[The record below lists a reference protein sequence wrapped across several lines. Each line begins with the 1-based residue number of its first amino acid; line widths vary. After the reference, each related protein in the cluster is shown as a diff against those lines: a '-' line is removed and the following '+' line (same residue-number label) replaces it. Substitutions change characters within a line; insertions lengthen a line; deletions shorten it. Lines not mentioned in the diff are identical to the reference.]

1 MFFLPRRV
9 DSGPV
14 LRDAI
19 PLPGARQSG
28 KGVVRHYFALHRSMA
43 RESGKRAGNLRMVP
57 SQPLPYVRR
66 RQTRQE
72 HDMKILVTGSGGMI
86 GRKLVERLV
95 KDKTLG
101 GKPIESLTL
110 VDVVDSPIPPAAP
123 KDSKAIVADFSEK
136 GVAATLIQDRPDLIF
151 HLAAIV
157 SGDAEAN
164 FEKGYRINFNGSW
177 ELFEAVRQESQKSPY
192 KPRFVFASSL
202 AVFGPPFP
210 DSIPDS
216 FATTPTSS
224 YGTQKAM
231 TELLLA
237 DYSRKGFMDGV
248 GVRLPTI
255 CIRPGKPNKAA
266 SSFFSGILRE
276 PLAGQEAPLP
286 VGDDVRHWFA
296 SPRAAVG
303 FFITAAT
310 IDTASLGPRRSMT
323 MPGVSATVGEEIE
336 ALRKAAGEKAV
347 ALIKRVED
355 PFVAKIVQGWAGR
368 YDAHLASGLGFA
380 AEKNFD
386 DIIKVYQEDEMSP

>member
-1 MFFLPRRV
+1 MLRRN
-9 DSGPV
+9 
-14 LRDAI
+14 I
-19 PLPGARQSG
+19 IPGASG
-28 KGVVRHYFALHRSMA
+28 QDRPSAGLRPSNSAKS
-43 RESGKRAGNLRMVP
+43 EGNLRMVRKN
-57 SQPLPYVRR
+57 PLAYGRR
-66 RQTRQE
+66 RQSTNE
-72 HDMKILVTGSGGMI
+72 HEMKILVTGSGGMI

-95 KDKTLG
+95 KDGTLG
-101 GKPIESLTL
+101 GKRIESLTL
-110 VDVVDSPIPPAAP
+110 VDVVDSPIPAGAP
-123 KDSKAIVADFSEK
+123 RNSNAIVADFSEK
-136 GVAATLIQDRPDLIF
+136 GVAATLIQERPDVIF

-164 FEKGYRINFNGSW
+164 FEKGYRVNFNGSW
-177 ELFEAVRQESQKSPY
+177 ELFEAIRLEGQKAPY
-192 KPRFVFASSL
+192 KPRMVFASSL

-310 IDTASLGPRRSMT
+310 IETSSLGPRRSMT

-336 ALRKAAGEKAV
+336 ALRKAAGDKAV

-368 YDAHLASGLGFA
+368 YDAHLAGQMGFS
-380 AEKNFD
+380 AEKNFGE
-386 DIIKVYQEDEMSP
+386 IIKVYQEDEIGQ

>member
-1 MFFLPRRV
+1 
-9 DSGPV
+9 
-14 LRDAI
+14 
-19 PLPGARQSG
+19 
-28 KGVVRHYFALHRSMA
+28 
-43 RESGKRAGNLRMVP
+43 
-57 SQPLPYVRR
+57 
-66 RQTRQE
+66 
-72 HDMKILVTGSGGMI
+72 MKILVTGSGGMI

-95 KDKTLG
+95 QDKTLG
-101 GKPIESLTL
+101 GKTIESLTL
-110 VDVVDSPIPPAAP
+110 VDVVDSPIPAGAP
-123 KDSKAIVADFSEK
+123 KDTKPITADFSEK
-136 GVAATLIQDRPDLIF
+136 GVAHTLIQDRPDVIF

-177 ELFEAVRQESQKSPY
+177 SLLEAIRQEGEKSPY
-192 KPRFVFASSL
+192 KPRFVFASTL

-210 DSIPDS
+210 DSIPDN
-216 FATTPTSS
+216 FAPTPSTS

-237 DYSRKGFMDGV
+237 DYSRKGYLDGV

-276 PLAGQEAPLP
+276 PLNGQEAPLP
-286 VGDDVRHWFA
+286 VGDEIRHWFA

-310 IDTASLGPRRSMT
+310 IDTSSLGVQRSMT

-336 ALRKAAGEKAV
+336 ALRKAAGDKAV
-347 ALIKRVED
+347 ALIKRIDD
-355 PFVAKIVQGWAGR
+355 PFVAKIVAGWAGR
-368 YDAHLASGLGFA
+368 FDAKLAGKMGFK

-386 DIIKVYQEDEMSP
+386 EIIKVYQEDEMAP

>member
-1 MFFLPRRV
+1 M
-9 DSGPV
+9 
-14 LRDAI
+14 
-19 PLPGARQSG
+19 
-28 KGVVRHYFALHRSMA
+28 VRP
-43 RESGKRAGNLRMVP
+43 E
-57 SQPLPYVRR
+57 PLPYGRR
-66 RQTRQE
+66 RQSTNE
-72 HDMKILVTGSGGMI
+72 HEMKILVTGSGGMI

-95 KDKTLG
+95 KDGTLG
-101 GKPIESLTL
+101 GKRIESLTL
-110 VDVVDSPIPPAAP
+110 VDVVDSPIPAGAP
-123 KDSKAIVADFSEK
+123 RDSKAIVADFSQK
-136 GVAATLIQDRPDLIF
+136 GVSATLIQDRPDVIF

-164 FEKGYRINFNGSW
+164 FEKGYRVNFNGSW
-177 ELFEAVRQESQKSPY
+177 EMFEAIRLEGQKSPY
-192 KPRFVFASSL
+192 KPRLVFASSL

-286 VGDDVRHWFA
+286 VGDEVRHWFA

-310 IDTASLGPRRSMT
+310 IDTSSLGPRRSMT

-336 ALRKAAGEKAV
+336 ALRNAAGDKAV

-368 YDAHLASGLGFA
+368 YDARLAGQMGFT
-380 AEKNFD
+380 AEKNFGE
-386 DIIKVYQEDEMSP
+386 IVKVYQEDEMSQ

>member
-1 MFFLPRRV
+1 M
-9 DSGPV
+9 
-14 LRDAI
+14 
-19 PLPGARQSG
+19 
-28 KGVVRHYFALHRSMA
+28 
-43 RESGKRAGNLRMVP
+43 N
-57 SQPLPYVRR
+57 
-66 RQTRQE
+66 
-72 HDMKILVTGSGGMI
+72 ILVTGSGGMI

-95 KDKTLG
+95 ADKKLG
-101 GKPIESLTL
+101 GKPIDSLTL
-110 VDVVDSPIPPAAP
+110 VDVVESPIPAGAP
-123 KDSKAIVADFSEK
+123 KNTKPIVADFSEK
-136 GVAATLIQDRPDLIF
+136 GVAATLIQDRPDVIF

-177 ELFEAVRQESQKSPY
+177 ALLEAVRQENEKSDY
-192 KPRFVFASSL
+192 KPRFVFASTL
-202 AVFGPPFP
+202 AVYGPPFP
-210 DSIPDS
+210 ESIPDD
-216 FATTPTSS
+216 FALTPTTS

-237 DYSRKGFMDGV
+237 DYSRKGYLDGV

-286 VGDDVRHWFA
+286 VGDNVRHWFA

-323 MPGVSATVGEEIE
+323 MPGVSATVGEQIE
-336 ALRKAAGEKAV
+336 ALRKAAGEQAV
-347 ALIKRVED
+347 GLIKRVED
-355 PFVAKIVQGWAGR
+355 PFVANIVKGWAGR
-368 YDAHLASGLGFA
+368 YDAKLAGSLGFT
-380 AEKNFD
+380 AERNFD
-386 DIIKVYQEDEMSP
+386 EIIKVYQEDEMGG

>member
-1 MFFLPRRV
+1 MR
-9 DSGPV
+9 
-14 LRDAI
+14 
-19 PLPGARQSG
+19 
-28 KGVVRHYFALHRSMA
+28 
-43 RESGKRAGNLRMVP
+43 
-57 SQPLPYVRR
+57 
-66 RQTRQE
+66 
-72 HDMKILVTGSGGMI
+72 ILVTGSGGMI

-95 KDKTLG
+95 ADKTLG
-101 GKPIESLTL
+101 GKTIQGLTL
-110 VDVVDSPIPPAAP
+110 VDVVESPVPQGAPALTKP
-123 KDSKAIVADFSEK
+123 IVADFSEK
-136 GVAATLIQDRPDLIF
+136 GVAATLIQDKPDVVF

-177 ELFEAVRQESQKSPY
+177 ALLEAIRQENEKSGY

-202 AVFGPPFP
+202 AVIGPPFP
-210 DSIPDS
+210 DPVPDS
-216 FATTPTSS
+216 LATTPTTS

-237 DYSRKGFMDGV
+237 DYSRKGFLDGV

-276 PLAGQEAPLP
+276 PLAGQEAVLP
-286 VGDDVRHWFA
+286 VGEEVRHWFA

-310 IDTASLGPRRSMT
+310 IDTSSLGVRRSMT

-336 ALRKAAGEKAV
+336 ALRKAAGDKAV

-355 PFVAKIVQGWAGR
+355 PFVASIVKGWAGR
-368 YDAHLASGLGFA
+368 YDPQLATEAGFK

-386 DIIKVYQEDEMSP
+386 EIIKVYQQDEMGK

>member
-1 MFFLPRRV
+1 M
-9 DSGPV
+9 V
-14 LRDAI
+14 LLQTQKRDVM
-19 PLPGARQSG
+19 R
-28 KGVVRHYFALHRSMA
+28 
-43 RESGKRAGNLRMVP
+43 
-57 SQPLPYVRR
+57 
-66 RQTRQE
+66 
-72 HDMKILVTGSGGMI
+72 ILVTGSGGMI

-95 KDKTLG
+95 ADKTLG
-101 GKPIESLTL
+101 GKTIQGLTL
-110 VDVVDSPIPPAAP
+110 VDVVESPVPQGAPALTKP
-123 KDSKAIVADFSEK
+123 IVADFSEK
-136 GVAATLIQDRPDLIF
+136 GVAATLIQDKPDVVF

-177 ELFEAVRQESQKSPY
+177 ALLEAIRQENEKSGY

-202 AVFGPPFP
+202 AVIGPPFP
-210 DSIPDS
+210 DPVPDS
-216 FATTPTSS
+216 LATTPTTS

-237 DYSRKGFMDGV
+237 DYSRKGFLDGV

-276 PLAGQEAPLP
+276 PLAGQEAVLP
-286 VGDDVRHWFA
+286 VGEEVRHWFA

-310 IDTASLGPRRSMT
+310 IDTSSLGVRRSMT

-336 ALRKAAGEKAV
+336 ALRKAAGDKAV

-355 PFVAKIVQGWAGR
+355 PFVANIVKGWAGR
-368 YDAHLASGLGFA
+368 YDPQLATEAGFK

-386 DIIKVYQEDEMSP
+386 EIIKVYQQDEMGK

>member
-1 MFFLPRRV
+1 
-9 DSGPV
+9 
-14 LRDAI
+14 
-19 PLPGARQSG
+19 
-28 KGVVRHYFALHRSMA
+28 
-43 RESGKRAGNLRMVP
+43 
-57 SQPLPYVRR
+57 
-66 RQTRQE
+66 
-72 HDMKILVTGSGGMI
+72 MKILVTGSGGMI

-95 KDKTLG
+95 ADKALN
-101 GKPIESLTL
+101 GKPIQSLTL
-110 VDVVDSPIPPAAP
+110 VDVVESPIPGGAP
-123 KDSKAIVADFSEK
+123 KDTKPIVADFSEK
-136 GVAATLIQDRPDLIF
+136 GVAATLIQDRPDVVF

-177 ELFEAVRQESQKSPY
+177 ALLEAIRQEHDKSGY

-202 AVFGPPFP
+202 AVIGPPFP
-210 DSIPDS
+210 DPVPDS
-216 FATTPTSS
+216 LATTPTTS

-237 DYSRKGFMDGV
+237 DYSRKGFLDGV

-276 PLAGQEAPLP
+276 PLAGQEATLP
-286 VGDDVRHWFA
+286 VADDVRHWFA

-310 IDTASLGPRRSMT
+310 IDTASLGVRRSMT

-336 ALRKAAGEKAV
+336 ALRKAAGDKAV
-347 ALIKRVED
+347 ALIKRVDD
-355 PFVAKIVQGWAGR
+355 PFIANIVKGWAGR
-368 YDAHLASGLGFA
+368 YDTKLAAGMGFK

-386 DIIKVYQEDEMSP
+386 EIIKVYQEDEMG

>member
-1 MFFLPRRV
+1 MVSRFFLPY
-9 DSGPV
+9 GP
-14 LRDAI
+14 LA
-19 PLPGARQSG
+19 SNN
-28 KGVVRHYFALHRSMA
+28 K
-43 RESGKRAGNLRMVP
+43 ELRM
-57 SQPLPYVRR
+57 R
-66 RQTRQE
+66 
-72 HDMKILVTGSGGMI
+72 ILVTGSGGMI

-95 KDKTLG
+95 ADKSLG
-101 GKPIESLTL
+101 GKAIDGLTL
-110 VDVVDSPIPPAAP
+110 VDVVESPIPAGAP
-123 KDSKAIVADFSEK
+123 KDTRPIVADFSEK
-136 GVAATLIQDRPDLIF
+136 GVATTLIQERPDVIF

-164 FEKGYRINFNGSW
+164 FEKGYKINFNGSW
-177 ELFEAVRQESQKSPY
+177 ALLQAIQVEGQKEDQKKGQSAPY
-192 KPRFVFASSL
+192 KPRFVFASTL

-210 DSIPDS
+210 DSIPDN
-216 FATTPTSS
+216 FAPTPSTS

-237 DYSRKGFMDGV
+237 DYSRKGFLDGV

-286 VGDDVRHWFA
+286 VGDEVRHWFA

-310 IDTASLGPRRSMT
+310 IDTSPLGVQRSMT
-323 MPGVSATVGEEIE
+323 MPGVSATVSEEIE

-368 YDAHLASGLGFA
+368 YDAKMAGKMGFK

-386 DIIKVYQEDEMSP
+386 EIIKVYQEDEM

>member
-1 MFFLPRRV
+1 
-9 DSGPV
+9 
-14 LRDAI
+14 
-19 PLPGARQSG
+19 
-28 KGVVRHYFALHRSMA
+28 
-43 RESGKRAGNLRMVP
+43 
-57 SQPLPYVRR
+57 
-66 RQTRQE
+66 
-72 HDMKILVTGSGGMI
+72 MKILVTGSGGMI

-95 KDKTLG
+95 ADKTLG
-101 GKPIESLTL
+101 GKPIEALTL
-110 VDVVDSPIPPAAP
+110 VDVVDSPIPTGTPA
-123 KDSKAIVADFSEK
+123 DTKAIVADFSEK
-136 GVAATLIQDRPDLIF
+136 GVAATLIQDRPDVIF

-164 FEKGYRINFNGSW
+164 FEKGYKINFNGSW
-177 ELFEAVRQESQKSPY
+177 ELFEAIRLEGQKSSY
-192 KPRFVFASSL
+192 KPRLVFASTL

-216 FATTPTSS
+216 FAPTPSTS

-237 DYSRKGFMDGV
+237 DYSRKGFLDGV

-310 IDTASLGPRRSMT
+310 IDTSSLGPRRSMT
-323 MPGVSATVGEEIE
+323 MPGVSATVGEQIE
-336 ALRKAAGEKAV
+336 ALRSAAGDAAV

-355 PFVAKIVQGWAGR
+355 PFVARIVQGWAGR
-368 YDAHLASGLGFA
+368 YDAHLAGSMGFT
-380 AEKNFD
+380 AEKNFGE
-386 DIIKVYQEDEMSP
+386 IIKVYQEDEMGQ

>member
-1 MFFLPRRV
+1 MV
-9 DSGPV
+9 AT
-14 LRDAI
+14 AI
-19 PLPGARQSG
+19 HA
-28 KGVVRHYFALHRSMA
+28 K
-43 RESGKRAGNLRMVP
+43 
-57 SQPLPYVRR
+57 
-66 RQTRQE
+66 E
-72 HDMKILVTGSGGMI
+72 HVMKILVTGSGGMI

-95 KDKTLG
+95 VDKTLG
-101 GKPIESLTL
+101 GKPIESLIL
-110 VDVVDSPIPPAAP
+110 VDVVESPVPDGAP
-123 KDSKAIVADFSEK
+123 KNTKPIVTDFSEK
-136 GVAATLIQDRPDLIF
+136 GVAATLVQDRPDVIF

-157 SGDAEAN
+157 SGDAETN

-177 ELFEAVRQESQKSPY
+177 ELFEAIRLESDKSPY

-202 AVFGPPFP
+202 AVIGPPFP
-210 DSIPDS
+210 ESVPDD
-216 FATTPTSS
+216 FAPTPSTS

-237 DYSRKGFMDGV
+237 DYSRKGFLDGV

-276 PLAGQEAPLP
+276 PLNGQEAPLP

-310 IDTASLGPRRSMT
+310 IDTSSLGVRRSMT
-323 MPGVSATVGEEIE
+323 MPGVSATVGEEIA
-336 ALRKAAGEKAV
+336 ALRKAAGDKAV
-347 ALIKRVED
+347 ALIKRVDD

-368 YDAHLASGLGFA
+368 YDAKLAAGLGFK

-386 DIIKVYQEDEMSP
+386 EIITVYQEEEMGR